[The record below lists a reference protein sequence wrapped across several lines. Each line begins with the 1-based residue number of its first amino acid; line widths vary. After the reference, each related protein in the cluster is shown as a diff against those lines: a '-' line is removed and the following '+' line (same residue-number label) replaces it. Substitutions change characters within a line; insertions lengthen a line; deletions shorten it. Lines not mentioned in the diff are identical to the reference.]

1 MTVAQILAV
10 SIFVVMFVLMVLDK
24 IEKQYI
30 TLVAGAL
37 TLILVFGVAMHSMD
51 AVIETLNVKNIFTK
65 GFWITSGEGSE
76 ESSGINWATIIFL
89 AGMMVMVE
97 GMAKAGFFRWLC
109 LRLAKLV
116 HYKPI
121 PLFVTFMVM
130 AAVLSMFIDSIT
142 VILFLAAV
150 TIELAKLLHLDPA
163 RSAASPPRPP
173 PEGG

>member
-1 MTVAQILAV
+1 MSVAQILAV

-89 AGMMVMVE
+89 AGMRV
-97 GMAKAGFFRWLC
+97 R
-109 LRLAKLV
+109 
-116 HYKPI
+116 
-121 PLFVTFMVM
+121 
-130 AAVLSMFIDSIT
+130 
-142 VILFLAAV
+142 
-150 TIELAKLLHLDPA
+150 
-163 RSAASPPRPP
+163 
-173 PEGG
+173 

>member
-97 GMAKAGFFRWLC
+97 GMARPDSSGGYAYA
-109 LRLAKLV
+109 LRSWCIISQ
-116 HYKPI
+116 YRC
-121 PLFVTFMVM
+121 
-130 AAVLSMFIDSIT
+130 S
-142 VILFLAAV
+142 
-150 TIELAKLLHLDPA
+150 
-163 RSAASPPRPP
+163 
-173 PEGG
+173 

>member
-76 ESSGINWATIIFL
+76 ESSGINCSLT
-89 AGMMVMVE
+89 V
-97 GMAKAGFFRWLC
+97 
-109 LRLAKLV
+109 LRLFCSLQ
-116 HYKPI
+116 
-121 PLFVTFMVM
+121 PL
-130 AAVLSMFIDSIT
+130 
-142 VILFLAAV
+142 
-150 TIELAKLLHLDPA
+150 
-163 RSAASPPRPP
+163 RSSLRSCCI
-173 PEGG
+173 

>member
-76 ESSGINWATIIFL
+76 ESSGINEYIPCRYDGNGRRYGKGRILPVVMLTPCE
-89 AGMMVMVE
+89 AG
-97 GMAKAGFFRWLC
+97 AL
-109 LRLAKLV
+109 
-116 HYKPI
+116 
-121 PLFVTFMVM
+121 
-130 AAVLSMFIDSIT
+130 
-142 VILFLAAV
+142 
-150 TIELAKLLHLDPA
+150 
-163 RSAASPPRPP
+163 
-173 PEGG
+173 